1 MQKWGRGM
9 ELKKCNIHMNK
20 VKCRSNLQITLDE
33 DNNVPDMKA
42 DMRHI
47 IREQGNVRVTEKK
60 MSNGKLFVK
69 GLLEYTVLYLSERG
83 EHQIESLRGEIPF
96 DEIIHMEDGC
106 SGDTVCL
113 RVDLEELEVSM
124 IHSRK
129 IAVRSLLQLF
139 VTVEELYDE
148 EAAIGMEEEANV
160 YMCSKRIPVTTI
172 ALNQKDTSRLKEELV
187 LPAGKSNME
196 EMLYWELD
204 LKSAE
209 ARVSN
214 DQVAVKGELLLFLLY
229 QGENNMEGRRGS
241 ELEFYETTI
250 PFQTSYTISV
260 RGDELV
266 DDISFMLNNENVS
279 IKQDEDGEARLLEVE
294 AVLEADLKLYE
305 EKELEI
311 LTDVYA
317 TNQVVTP
324 VRKEA
329 QYENLLLKNASR
341 MRVTERVALGE
352 KSIGTMLQIC
362 HGNASVKIDECK
374 SVQDGLE
381 VEGALEVKLLYISE
395 EDEKPLQSLHT
406 LIPFTHRIEVKGMNE
421 QTIYDLKPVV
431 ADTMFSMFRTD
442 EVEVKADVVF
452 TLLAMERKRE
462 EMIEALHYR
471 PFGEEE
477 IDAMPG
483 ILGYRVQQGDSLW
496 EIAKRYY
503 TTVSEIMQ
511 MNELTS
517 EEIKVGDKLLLLKQM
532 VSIL

>member
-1 MQKWGRGM
+1 
-9 ELKKCNIHMNK
+9 MNK

-33 DNNVPDMKA
+33 DNNVPDTKA
-42 DMRHI
+42 DIRHI

-69 GLLEYTVLYLSERG
+69 GVLEYTVLYLSEGG

-96 DEIIHMEDGC
+96 DEIIHMEEGC
-106 SGDTVCL
+106 SSDTVCL

-148 EAAIGMEEEANV
+148 EAAIGMEEEANI
-160 YMCSKRIPVTTI
+160 YTRSKRIPVTTI

-229 QGENNMEGRRGS
+229 QGENNMEGRRGN

-260 RGDELV
+260 RGDDLV
-266 DDISFMLNNENVS
+266 DDISFILNNENVS
-279 IKQDEDGEARLLEVE
+279 MKQDEDGEARLLEVE

-352 KSIGTMLQIC
+352 KAVGTMLQIC
-362 HGNASVKIDECK
+362 HGNAGVKIDECK
-374 SVQDGLE
+374 PVQDGLE
-381 VEGALEVKLLYISE
+381 LEGALEVKLLYISE

-421 QTIYDLKPVV
+421 QTIYDLKPIVT
-431 ADTMFSMFRTD
+431 DTMFSMFRTD

-462 EMIEALHYR
+462 EMIEALHCR
-471 PFGEEE
+471 AFTEEE

-503 TTVSEIMQ
+503 TTIPEIMQ